1 MRRKQLLFSKREKN
15 EKATGMGDENEN
27 QEGNLGLPNNNSQQ
41 SKNTNN
47 NNKSKNTDSKNNEN
61 KTQIEKVS
69 NEVFNKEKI
78 KKKSIKDLNKELN
91 ALEIKLKEERNESIS
106 KVNELNEEDAKKNA
120 VLTKTHKNIL
130 KLANNIK
137 NYH

>member
-120 VLTKTHKNIL
+120 VLK
-130 KLANNIK
+130 KLSN
-137 NYH
+137 